1 MAVIIR
7 IPSPFQVYT
16 AGREAIEVGTGTL
29 SEALASLEQQCPGI
43 AERILDNG
51 RIRSFLN
58 VYVNDE
64 DIRFLQGERTE
75 VRDGDEVVI
84 LPAIA
89 GGGCRQGCRDQAA
102 W

>member
-1 MAVIIR
+1 MAVTIR
-7 IPSPFQVYT
+7 IPSPFQRY
-16 AGREAIEVGTGTL
+16 ADGREAIEVGPGTL
-29 SEALASLEQQCPGI
+29 ADVLASLEQQCPGI
-43 AERILDNG
+43 AERILENG
-51 RIRSFLN
+51 RTRSFLN
-58 VYVNDE
+58 VYVNEE

-89 GGGCRQGCRDQAA
+89 GGGYRRGCRDEAA